1 MKLGLAF
8 IPSRIVI
15 LSKKPSPKI
24 TVWYCPHG
32 FSIYSWALKTHQCSP
47 HQAHARQPNQ
57 RGWARNAPGKPA
69 NTEGTASDI
78 RYQRPQLQ
86 SDLRL
91 EKWVSSLEINII
103 ILWYFFF
110 LMYGFWLLEL
120 GLKKGMEWRIC
131 GNIWR
136 DGKHRDL
143 RYFQSLFGPCT
154 FCVCRCIGRV
164 AAHTGWG
171 KGHQGRM
178 CYYWHYWDL
187 LDCWHMVIKRANWL
201 WSVLVLILKLSIHT
215 GPLIACARVRI
226 ASTAPSL

>member
-1 MKLGLAF
+1 
-8 IPSRIVI
+8 
-15 LSKKPSPKI
+15 
-24 TVWYCPHG
+24 
-32 FSIYSWALKTHQCSP
+32 
-47 HQAHARQPNQ
+47 
-57 RGWARNAPGKPA
+57 
-69 NTEGTASDI
+69 
-78 RYQRPQLQ
+78 
-86 SDLRL
+86 
-91 EKWVSSLEINII
+91 
-103 ILWYFFF
+103 
-110 LMYGFWLLEL
+110 MYGFWLLEL

-226 ASTAPSL
+226 ASTAPSPQHLLLFPHPVLPWSLTQWSLKIPSGLKSFMAWPNGCKYLGRK